1 MNNQSL
7 PSSYQN
13 KAQGELQK
21 NPQDELQRGLQ
32 EQAFTLICYR
42 YELNNQD
49 EIAQAYTKEQQFK
62 NQSKQH
68 QEAFQRA
75 EAEWALLGQVQ
86 SIKLNTVQKS
96 HLIVEQKVA
105 SLIDNPKQIMSIA
118 AVICLAV
125 TLPFTVPFVD
135 HMGDFFQQSPSPIIT
150 QQYSTIDKNIKHY
163 HTGYGY
169 QSEYTLSDG
178 SIVKLNW
185 NTDITVKMDKN
196 QRFITLS
203 QGEANFKVAKDP
215 LRPFIVSVENIQAQA
230 IGTEFTV
237 KKMANNYANIAVSEG
252 TVKVSTLSVQQA
264 PQQKNLTAN
273 QIITAKNNNLGIINN
288 RSLEEIN
295 AWRNGIIIF
304 DKQPLHQALQE
315 ISRYTNYDIKIK
327 HDANLDQEVTATFFV
342 DSADDALQSL
352 IQLFNLH
359 TVSRNNTVIIY

>member
-7 PSSYQN
+7 APS
-13 KAQGELQK
+13 
-21 NPQDELQRGLQ
+21 PQDNIGLDKSVCNLQD
-32 EQAFTLICYR
+32 QAFSLVCYR

-68 QEAFQRA
+68 QAAFQCA
-75 EAEWALLGQVQ
+75 ETEWALLGQMQ
-86 SIKLNTVQKS
+86 PIKLNTVQKT

-125 TLPFTVPFVD
+125 MLPFIEPFVS
-135 HMGDFFQQSPSPIIT
+135 FFQQSPSHIIT
-150 QQYSTIDKNIKHY
+150 QQHSTVDKNIKHY
-163 HTGYGY
+163 RTGYGY

-185 NTDITVKMDKN
+185 NTDITVKMSKN
-196 QRFITLS
+196 QRLISLI

-215 LRPFIVSVENIQAQA
+215 LRPFIVSVENVQAQA

-237 KKMANNYANIAVSEG
+237 QKIADNYANIAVSEG
-252 TVKVSTLSVQQA
+252 KVRVSTLSVNQA
-264 PQQKNLTAN
+264 PQKKILTAN
-273 QIITAKNNNLGIINN
+273 QIISAKNNNLGVINN

-295 AWRNGIIIF
+295 AWHNGVIIF
-304 DKQPLHQALQE
+304 DKRPLHEALQE
-315 ISRYTNYDIKIK
+315 ISRYTSYDIKIK
-327 HDANLDQEVTATFFV
+327 HNANLDQEVTATFFV

-359 TVSRNNTVIIY
+359 TVKRDNRLAID